1 MIHDVPLRFTIR
13 MAWLVVLVVAVVG
26 NASHRGPAIPLVAVA
41 AAAWIAWTSARY
53 QRWALVA
60 IVVLASTG
68 AVLSLWAPAAL
79 GFVAMAG
86 IAAGSTFELRRAAL
100 IAMVGPVVLVA
111 VFAAAGWSTGI
122 VVGGAAGALAGLV
135 LGVARRQA
143 RQADEQQART
153 HLAREL
159 HDVLAHTLAA
169 LAVQLEAAEAVLDA
183 GDDERL
189 RELLQRSR
197 RLVSDGID
205 ETAEAVRALRDEP
218 VEIAQRLAELVNGD
232 EATLHIEGTPR
243 PLPARAGFALY
254 RAAQEALTNVRK
266 HAPGAPTEVSLAF
279 ADGVTVLRVVNGP
292 SPSPPTRAPGSRL
305 GLQGM
310 RERLELAGGS
320 LDANASAQGFVVEA
334 TVPA

>member
-1 MIHDVPLRFTIR
+1 VPLRFGIR
-13 MAWLVVLVVAVVG
+13 LAWLVVLVAAALA
-26 NASHRGPAIPLVAVA
+26 NASQRGAAIPLVGAA
-41 AAAWIAWTSARY
+41 AAAWLLWTSARDP
-53 QRWALVA
+53 RAALVA
-60 IVVLASTG
+60 VVTLASAG
-68 AVLSLWAPAAL
+68 AVLSVWTETAL

-86 IAAGSTFELRRAAL
+86 IAAGSTFELRRAAVA
-100 IAMVGPVVLVA
+100 AMVGPAVLVVAFA
-111 VFAAAGWSTGI
+111 VAGWSTG
-122 VVGGAAGALAGLV
+122 VVAGGATAALAGLIG
-135 LGVARRQA
+135 GVARRQA
-143 RQADEQQART
+143 RQADEQKART

-183 GDDERL
+183 RDEDKL
-189 RELLQRSR
+189 RELLRRSR

-218 VEIAQRLAELVNGD
+218 VEIAQRLAELVDGD
-232 EATLHIEGTPR
+232 VATLVIEGTPR

-266 HAPGAPTEVSLAF
+266 HAPGATTEVSLAF
-279 ADGVTVLRVVNGP
+279 AEGVTVLRVVNGA
-292 SPSPPTRAPGSRL
+292 SPAPPTHAPGSRL

-320 LDANASAQGFVVEA
+320 LDADASGPGFVVQA

>member
-1 MIHDVPLRFTIR
+1 
-13 MAWLVVLVVAVVG
+13 
-26 NASHRGPAIPLVAVA
+26 
-41 AAAWIAWTSARY
+41 
-53 QRWALVA
+53 
-60 IVVLASTG
+60 
-68 AVLSLWAPAAL
+68 
-79 GFVAMAG
+79 MAG
-86 IAAGSTFELRRAAL
+86 IAAGSTFELRRAA
-100 IAMVGPVVLVA
+100 IAAMVGPAVLVV

-135 LGVARRQA
+135 GGVARRQA
-143 RQADEQQART
+143 RQSDEQRART

-183 GDDERL
+183 GDERKL
-189 RELLQRSR
+189 RELVSRSR
-197 RLVSDGID
+197 RLVAEGID

-218 VEIAQRLAELVNGD
+218 VEIAHRLAELVDGD
-232 EATLHIEGTPR
+232 AATLRIEGTPR
-243 PLPARAGFALY
+243 PLPARAGLALY

-279 ADGVTVLRVVNGP
+279 GDGFTVLRVVNGA
-292 SPSPPTRAPGSRL
+292 SPAPATDAPGSRL

-320 LDANASAQGFVVEA
+320 LDADASGPGFVVQA